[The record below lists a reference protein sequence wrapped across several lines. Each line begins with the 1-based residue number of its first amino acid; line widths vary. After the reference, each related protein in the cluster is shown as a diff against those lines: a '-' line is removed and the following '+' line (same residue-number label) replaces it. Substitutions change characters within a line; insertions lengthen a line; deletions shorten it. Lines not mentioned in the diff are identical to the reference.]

1 MNTMDGRKRPFT
13 FKQED
18 LPAYQ
23 DCYYEGPKMSSG
35 AVAVSTQKRV
45 TKRGAMKE
53 SYWDLLDAKT

>member
-23 DCYYEGPKMSSG
+23 DCYNEGPKMSSG